1 MNPVRSALRNRSV
14 VLVLTGFAVL
24 LGVLSLFTMPRR
36 EDPKITI
43 RTGLVLAR
51 YPGASAQQVEEQ
63 VTRKIEARLFRHEEV
78 RKLKTFSTS
87 RDGAVVVNVE
97 LEEWVKDPDR
107 FWAMLRHDM
116 NELRAIELPQSVQ
129 GPIVNSSFGDVV
141 AMLLSVSGP
150 HYGSAELRD
159 YLDQIDDAIRTIPEV
174 SRINRIG
181 EQREELRVSTTNARL
196 AGFGITPMQVARAIR
211 SRTAVVDAGTIDAGD
226 AGRVPIAANNLVGSE
241 QALTQLLVASSRD
254 GRPVHLG
261 DFATVDRRYA
271 DPDFAVHVDG
281 QSTVLLAI
289 EMQEGHNIVKF
300 GDEVRQKLAEVRKT
314 LPPDLVIQPVADQP
328 QHVQRRMIEFGR
340 EFLITLAAVILVT
353 ALLLPLRVAAIAA
366 VAIPITVAIT
376 TGILN
381 AVGIELHQVTFA
393 GLVVALGIVVDDAI
407 VVVDNYVEKLDR
419 GMSRLEAAWRSPT
432 ELAVPVLA
440 ATLTIV
446 ASFMPLAYLPGAPG
460 EFIRAMSYTVAIALM
475 VSFAV
480 AMLLTPMLALAL
492 VKTGL
497 HQRKE
502 SDPSLVARDD
512 ARGPARDDARGPA
525 RDDARGPARDDARR
539 RRTPLDVMQ
548 SIYERAMGVAMPRK
562 RLTMIG
568 AVVAFASG
576 LALMSAVPYR
586 FFPMN
591 ERDQLIVDLWM
602 PAGTRFAGTDEAL
615 QRLADSVRRE
625 TGVRSVAA
633 FTGGGAPRFY
643 YNHNPEPP
651 TPNFGELLINTAS
664 PEATEAI
671 VHRLS
676 KHANQI
682 VPEGWVYVKPLQQG
696 PVFAAPNEVR
706 LVSDNGDLLRTYGD
720 SVARIFEK
728 TPGSA
733 YVHTDWR
740 DEELALGL
748 HVRSEVATRLGLAD
762 ADIAAQLSGAFA
774 GAPIS
779 TFWEGKR
786 DLDVTFRLDGAER
799 SGVDDVGA
807 TTLISPTTG
816 ARIPLRAVADAA
828 PEFRA
833 SRIVRRNG
841 ARTLTVRSFAAPDIL
856 PSVVLKA
863 ATPKLEALKLPA
875 GMRMEF
881 GGEKE
886 GSAEVQGAVN
896 VALLASLI
904 GVFLILLFQ
913 FRNVRNPLV
922 IMTSIPLAV
931 VGAALG
937 LVITG
942 NPFTYTANLG
952 LNALTG
958 VVVRNAI
965 ILVDYANE
973 LRRGGVDIETA
984 ALLAGRRRLRPIFL
998 TTMAAALGVTPMIL
1012 SRSPLWSPMASVIA
1026 VGLVV
1031 SMIFTLVLVPV
1042 LYVVV
1047 ERRHE
1052 RRAARHQQ
1060 AGSEIVV
1067 PSQPVRPAG
1076 VAAMSPAVTTAVLV
1090 LALSFGASPLSAQT
1104 VRLTIDDAVALAM
1117 KQGYSATIANAR
1129 LASADAHERGAA
1141 SDLLPQLSVTG
1152 NHIRSTGRTT
1162 IVIPQGAL
1170 GNETSGS
1177 PLPANDR
1184 RFDQGAAAL
1193 TYAQVSITQP
1203 VTQLWRIRQAQ
1214 GLASAQTKSAVAER
1228 SRTDADVRFAIERLY
1243 AAVLIAQA
1251 KECAAQLTM
1260 KAAQHQSGDAEQAV
1274 ASGNEVSARALGA
1287 KASALDAEL
1296 ALTTASDSAADAESE
1311 LRSAL
1316 ALPRGMHIELVA
1328 PDTKTQPLSTLDVYV
1343 AKALSASPEVAIA
1356 SATVEQAHRASALA
1370 RADFIPD
1377 IGVGVTY
1384 TMLDGVSFLPRH
1396 AVGLSIQG
1404 SWTVWDWGKRSSL
1417 SRDRAMQESIATT
1430 GLALA
1435 RDRVSV
1441 EVERAYRFAQRA
1453 ERTADVARAA
1463 ADARRAALAIMR
1475 DRCDRGL
1482 TTSSALDAAEAELA
1496 ESEARVLAAEMQ
1508 IRVARAELNRAIGQ
1522 TM

>member
-1 MNPVRSALRNRSV
+1 
-14 VLVLTGFAVL
+14 
-24 LGVLSLFTMPRR
+24 
-36 EDPKITI
+36 
-43 RTGLVLAR
+43 LAR

-63 VTRKIEARLFRHEEV
+63 VTRKIEERLFRHEEV

-107 FWAMLRHDM
+107 FWSMLRHDM
-116 NELRAIELPQSVQ
+116 NELRAIDLPQGVQ

-141 AMLLSVSGP
+141 AMLLAVRGP
-150 HYGSAELRD
+150 HYGSRELRE

-174 SRINRIG
+174 SRINRLG

-196 AGFGITPMQVARAIR
+196 AGFGITPLQVAGAIR

-226 AGRVPIAANNLVGSE
+226 ASRVPIAANNLVASE
-241 QALTQLLVASSRD
+241 DALSRLLVGSSRD
-254 GRPVHLG
+254 GRPVHLS
-261 DFATVDRRYA
+261 DFATVERRYA
-271 DPDFAVHVDG
+271 DPDFVVRVDG
-281 QSTVLLAI
+281 ETTVLLAI
-289 EMQEGHNIVKF
+289 EMQEGNNIVKF
-300 GDEVRQKLAEVRKT
+300 GEKVRDKLASLRST

-340 EFLITLAAVILVT
+340 EFLVTLAAVILVT
-353 ALLLPLRVAAIAA
+353 VLLLPLRVAAIAA

-376 TGILN
+376 AGILN

-407 VVVDNYVEKLDR
+407 VVVDNYVEKLDH

-460 EFIRAMSYTVAIALM
+460 EFIRAMSYTVAIALL

-497 HQRKE
+497 HQALGRE
-502 SDPSLVARDD
+502 SDPSRPLAAQDD
-512 ARGPARDDARGPA
+512 S
-525 RDDARGPARDDARR
+525 RR
-539 RRTPLDVMQ
+539 KAAEGDIRARRTPLDIMQ
-548 SIYERAMGVAMPRK
+548 SIYERAMSSAMPRK

-568 AVVAFASG
+568 AVVAFVAG

-591 ERDQLIVDLWM
+591 ERDQFIVDLWM

-615 QRLADSVRRE
+615 KRLADAVRHE
-625 TGVRSVAA
+625 SGVRSVAS

-664 PEATEAI
+664 PEATEAL
-671 VHRLS
+671 VHQLS

-706 LVSDNGDLLRTYGD
+706 LVGDNADLLRTYGD
-720 SVARIFEK
+720 SVARIFENI
-728 TPGSA
+728 PGSA

-740 DEELALGL
+740 DEELAVGL
-748 HVRSEVATRLGLAD
+748 HVHPEVATRLGLSD
-762 ADIAAQLSGAFA
+762 ADIASQLAGAFS

-786 DLDVTFRLDGAER
+786 DLDITFRLGGAER

-807 TTLISPTTG
+807 TTLVSPTTG
-816 ARIPLRAVADAA
+816 ARVPLREVADVA

-841 ARTLTVRSFAAPDIL
+841 TRTLTVRSFAVPDIL

-863 ATPKLEALKLPA
+863 ATPKLAALTLPA

-913 FRNVRNPLV
+913 FRNVRHPLV

-973 LRRGGVDIETA
+973 LRRGGVDIEAA

-1026 VGLVV
+1026 VGLIV

-1047 ERRHE
+1047 ERRHD
-1052 RRAARHQQ
+1052 RRAARREHN
-1060 AGSEIVV
+1060 AAESDVHLPTPAPL
-1067 PSQPVRPAG
+1067 PSGLAAMNPAPSIAMV
-1076 VAAMSPAVTTAVLV
+1076 VAALG
-1090 LALSFGASPLSAQT
+1090 LALSINPNRAAAQTALSAERSRRSSSLPQDDNKGQM
-1104 VRLTIDDAVALAM
+1104 RLSLDDAMALAL
-1117 KQGYSATIANAR
+1117 KQGYTSRLSGAR
-1129 LASADAHERGAA
+1129 LASAEAHERGAA
-1141 SDLLPQLSVTG
+1141 ADLLPQVSVAG
-1152 NHIRSTGRTT
+1152 NHLRSTGRAT
-1162 IVIPQGAL
+1162 IVVPRGAL
-1170 GNETSGS
+1170 GNESSGG
-1177 PLPANDR
+1177 PLPSADQ

-1193 TYAQVSITQP
+1193 TYTQLSITQP

-1214 GLASAQTKSAVAER
+1214 GLASAQTKSAAAER
-1228 SRTDADVRFAIERLY
+1228 SRVEADVRLAIERLY
-1243 AAVLIAQA
+1243 ASVLIAQA
-1251 KECAAQLTM
+1251 RERAAESSL
-1260 KAAQHQSGDAEQAV
+1260 KAARRQSADAQQAV
-1274 ASGNEVSARALGA
+1274 ASGNDVSARALGA

-1296 ALTTASDSAADAESE
+1296 AWTAATDSAADAESE

-1316 ALPRGMHIELVA
+1316 AIPPGTHLELVVPESKFEVLA
-1328 PDTKTQPLSTLDVYV
+1328 TLDDYV
-1343 AKALSASPEVAIA
+1343 AKALVASPEVAA
-1356 SATVEQAHRASALA
+1356 ANAGVEQAQRASALA
-1370 RADFIPD
+1370 RADYIPE
-1377 IGVGVTY
+1377 IGVGLTY
-1384 TMLDGVSFLPRH
+1384 TMLDGVSFLPRR

-1404 SWTVWDWGKRSSL
+1404 SWTVFDWGKRSAL
-1417 SRDRAMQESIATT
+1417 TRERAAQEDAAAT

-1435 RDRVSV
+1435 RDRVAV
-1441 EVERAYRFAQRA
+1441 EVERAYRFVERA
-1453 ERTADVARAA
+1453 ERGAKVARAA
-1463 ADARRAALAIMR
+1463 ADARRAALDVVR
-1475 DRCDRGL
+1475 DRCERGL
-1482 TTSSALDAAEAELA
+1482 STSSALEAAEAELA
-1496 ESEARVLAAEMQ
+1496 ESEARVLAANLQ
-1508 IRVARAELNRAIGQ
+1508 VRVARAELTRAIGPP
-1522 TM
+1522 M

>member
-1 MNPVRSALRNRSV
+1 MNPIRSALKNRSV

-24 LGVLSLFTMPRR
+24 LGIGALFTMPRR

-51 YPGASAQQVEEQ
+51 FPGASAQQVEDQ
-63 VTRKIEARLFRHEEV
+63 VTRKIEERLFRHEEV

-97 LEEWVKDPDR
+97 LEDKIKDPDR

-116 NELRAIELPQSVQ
+116 NELRATELPATVQ

-141 AMLLSVSGP
+141 AMLLAVRGP
-150 HYGSAELRD
+150 AYGPRELRE

-174 SRINRIG
+174 SRINRLG

-196 AGFGITPMQVARAIR
+196 AGFGVSPLDVAGAIR
-211 SRTAVVDAGTIDAGD
+211 SRTSLLDAGSIDAGD
-226 AGRVPIAANNLVGSE
+226 AGRVPIAANNLLTSE
-241 QALTQLLVASSRD
+241 DALSRLLVGTSRD
-254 GRPVHLG
+254 GRPVHLA

-271 DPDFAVHVDG
+271 DPDFVVRVDG
-281 QSTVLLAI
+281 ESTVLLAI

-300 GDEVRQKLAEVRKT
+300 GDQVREKLSQLRAA
-314 LPPDLVIQPVADQP
+314 LPPDLVIQPIADQP
-328 QHVQRRMIEFGR
+328 QHVQKRMIEFGR

-353 ALLLPLRVAAIAA
+353 VLLLPLRVAAIAA

-376 TGILN
+376 VAILN
-381 AVGIELHQVTFA
+381 SVGIELHQVTFA

-407 VVVDNYVEKLDR
+407 VVVDNYVEKLDH
-419 GMSRLEAAWRSPT
+419 GMSRFEAAWRSPT

-446 ASFMPLAYLPGAPG
+446 ASFLPLAYLPGAPG
-460 EFIRAMSYTVAIALM
+460 EFIRAMSFTVAIALV

-497 HQRKE
+497 HQASTE
-502 SDPSLVARDD
+502 STRQ
-512 ARGPARDDARGPA
+512 
-525 RDDARGPARDDARR
+525 
-539 RRTPLDVMQ
+539 RRTPLDIMQ
-548 SIYERAMGVAMPRK
+548 SAYERVMTVAMPRK

-568 AVVAFASG
+568 AVFAFVAG
-576 LALMSAVPYR
+576 LGLMSVVPYR

-602 PAGTRFAGTDEAL
+602 PAGTRLAGTDEVL
-615 QRLADSVRRE
+615 RRLADSVRRE
-625 TGVRSVAA
+625 RGVTAVAA

-651 TPNFGELLINTAS
+651 TPNFGQLLINTES
-664 PEATEAI
+664 PEATDAL
-671 VHRLS
+671 VARL
-676 KHANQI
+676 HTRANRI
-682 VPEGWVYVKPLQQG
+682 APEGWVYVKPLQQG
-696 PVFAAPNEVR
+696 PVFAAPNEIR
-706 LVSDNGDLLRTYGD
+706 LVGDDANLLRTYGD
-720 SVARIFEK
+720 SVAQIFER

-740 DEELALGL
+740 DQELALGL
-748 HVRSEVATRLGLAD
+748 HVRPEVATRLGLSD
-762 ADIAAQLSGAFA
+762 AEIAMQLSGAFA

-799 SGVDDVGA
+799 SGMNDVSA
-807 TTLISPTTG
+807 TTLVSPTTG
-816 ARIPLRAVADAA
+816 ARIPLREVADVS
-828 PEFRA
+828 PEFRP

-841 ARTLTVRSFAAPDIL
+841 VRTLTVRSFAGPDIL

-863 ATPKLEALKLPA
+863 ATPKLAALKLPA

-896 VALLASLI
+896 IALLASLI

-913 FRNVRNPLV
+913 FRTVRHPLV

-931 VGAALG
+931 VGAAIG
-937 LVITG
+937 LVISA

-973 LRRGGVDIETA
+973 LRRNGVDIETA

-1052 RRAARHQQ
+1052 RRAARRQHDDV
-1060 AGSEIVV
+1060 E
-1067 PSQPVRPAG
+1067 AG
-1076 VAAMSPAVTTAVLV
+1076 VILPSSAKVPTGIAAMNPAASAAVIAGV
-1090 LALSFGASPLSAQT
+1090 VALAMFIPARYAEAQRQAPPV
-1104 VRLTIDDAVALAM
+1104 VRLTIDDAISLAM
-1117 KQGYSATIANAR
+1117 KQSYATRLADAR
-1129 LASADAHERGAA
+1129 LNSAEAHEHGAA
-1141 SDLLPQLSVTG
+1141 TDLLPQLSMSG
-1152 NHIRSTGRTT
+1152 NHLRSSGRAT

-1170 GNETSGS
+1170 GNEASGT
-1177 PLPANDR
+1177 PLPASDR

-1193 TYAQVSITQP
+1193 TYTQVSVTQP

-1214 GLASAQTKSAVAER
+1214 QLASAETMSAVAER
-1228 SRTDADVRFAIERLY
+1228 ARTQSEIELVVERLY
-1243 AAVLIAQA
+1243 ASVLIARA
-1251 KECAAQLTM
+1251 REHAAE
-1260 KAAQHQSGDAEQAV
+1260 AAVRAARQQTADVEQAV
-1274 ASGNEVSARALGA
+1274 AAGINVSAQGLGA
-1287 KASALDAEL
+1287 TATALDAEYARL
-1296 ALTTASDSAADAESE
+1296 AAVDSASDAESK
-1311 LRSAL
+1311 LRNVL
-1316 ALPRGMHIELVA
+1316 ALPIGSQLELTM
-1328 PDTKTQPLSTLDVYV
+1328 PETPTETLSSMDVYL
-1343 AKALSASPEVAIA
+1343 ARGLAASPDVAA
-1356 SATVEQAHRASALA
+1356 ANATLEQAKHATALA
-1370 RADFIPD
+1370 RASYIPD
-1377 IGVGVTY
+1377 LGVGVTY
-1384 TMLDGVSFLPRH
+1384 TMLNGVSFLPQH

-1404 SWTVWDWGKRSSL
+1404 SWTVLDWGKRGSL
-1417 SRDRAMQESIATT
+1417 SRERNAQEEAAAI
-1430 GLALA
+1430 GVDLA
-1435 RDRVSV
+1435 RDQVSV
-1441 EVERAYRFAQRA
+1441 DVEHAYRTVVRA
-1453 ERTADVARAA
+1453 EHGAEVARAA
-1463 ADARRAALAIMR
+1463 LEAHRADLKIMR
-1475 DRCDRGL
+1475 DRAARGL
-1482 TTSSALDAAEAELA
+1482 APAAAVA
-1496 ESEARVLAAEMQ
+1496 SSEADVAEGEARSLAADLQ
-1508 IRVARAELNRAIGQ
+1508 TRIARAELRRVVGRQ
-1522 TM
+1522 PQ

>member
-1 MNPVRSALRNRSV
+1 MNLTRSALRNRSV

-51 YPGASAQQVEEQ
+51 YPGASAQQVEDQ
-63 VTRKIEARLFRHEEV
+63 VTRKIEERLFRHQEV

-87 RDGAVVVNVE
+87 RDGMVVVNVE

-116 NELRAIELPQSVQ
+116 NELRFTDLPQTVQ
-129 GPIVNSSFGDVV
+129 GPIVNSNFGDVV
-141 AMLLSVSGP
+141 AMLLAVRGP
-150 HYGSAELRD
+150 AYGPRELRE
-159 YLDQIDDAIRTIPEV
+159 YLDRIDDAIRTIPEV

-181 EQREELRVSTTNARL
+181 EQREELRVSTSNARL
-196 AGFGITPMQVARAIR
+196 AGFGITPLEVAGAIR
-211 SRTAVVDAGTIDAGD
+211 SRTSLLDAGTVDAGD
-226 AGRVPIAANNLVGSE
+226 AGRVPIAANNMVSSQDALSRVLVG
-241 QALTQLLVASSRD
+241 TSRD
-254 GRPVHLG
+254 GRPVHVG
-261 DFATVDRRYA
+261 DFANVERRYT
-271 DPDFAVHVDG
+271 DPQFVVRVDG

-300 GDEVRQKLAEVRKT
+300 GDEVRAKLAQLKTT
-314 LPPDLVIQPVADQP
+314 LPPDLVIQPIADQP
-328 QHVQRRMIEFGR
+328 EHVQHRMIEFGR

-353 ALLLPLRVAAIAA
+353 VLLLPLRVAAIAA

-376 TGILN
+376 VAILN

-407 VVVDNYVEKLDR
+407 VVVDNYVEKLDH

-446 ASFMPLAYLPGAPG
+446 ASFLPLAYLPGAPG
-460 EFIRAMSYTVAIALM
+460 EFIRAMSFTVAIALM

-480 AMLLTPMLALAL
+480 AMLLTPMLALTM

-497 HQRKE
+497 HQ
-502 SDPSLVARDD
+502 PSTATTKTT
-512 ARGPARDDARGPA
+512 P
-525 RDDARGPARDDARR
+525 

-548 SIYERAMGVAMPRK
+548 SVYERTMGAAMPRK
-562 RLTMIG
+562 RLTMVG
-568 AVVAFASG
+568 AVVAFVAG

-602 PAGTRFAGTDEAL
+602 PSGTRLAGTDESL
-615 QRLADSVRRE
+615 RRLEEAIRKE
-625 TGVRSVAA
+625 PGVRSVAA
-633 FTGGGAPRFY
+633 FAGGGAPRFY

-651 TPNFGELLINTAS
+651 TPNFGELLINTES
-664 PEATEAI
+664 PDATTTL
-671 VHRLS
+671 VHRLYDR
-676 KHANQI
+676 ANQI

-696 PVFAAPNEVR
+696 PVFAAPNEIR
-706 LVSDNGDLLRTYGD
+706 LVGDDARLLRTYGD
-720 SVARIFEK
+720 SVVRIFEH

-748 HVRSEVATRLGLAD
+748 HVKPEIATRIGLSD
-762 ADIAAQLSGAFA
+762 ADIASQLAISFA
-774 GAPIS
+774 GAPVS

-799 SGVDDVGA
+799 SGMDDVGA
-807 TTLISPTTG
+807 AYLVSPATG
-816 ARIPLRAVADAA
+816 ARVPLREVADVS
-828 PEFRA
+828 PEFRP
-833 SRIVRRNG
+833 SRIVRRDG
-841 ARTLTVRSFAAPDIL
+841 MRTLTVRSFARPDIL

-863 ATPKLEALKLPA
+863 ATPKLAALQLPA

-913 FRNVRNPLV
+913 FRTVRHPLIV
-922 IMTSIPLAV
+922 MTSIPLAV

-937 LVITG
+937 LVVTG

-973 LRRGGVDIETA
+973 LRRSGMDIETA

-1047 ERRHE
+1047 ERRQE
-1052 RRAARHQQ
+1052 RRAARRQHE
-1060 AGSEIVV
+1060 SLD
-1067 PSQPVRPAG
+1067 
-1076 VAAMSPAVTTAVLV
+1076 TAVLLPASAKIPAGIAAMNPV
-1090 LALSFGASPLSAQT
+1090 SATALLLAAGLMVSVAPRRVEAQSSAP
-1104 VRLTIDDAVALAM
+1104 VRLTVEDAVALAL
-1117 KQGYSATIANAR
+1117 KQGYTTR
-1129 LASADAHERGAA
+1129 LAIARVASAEAHEHGATA
-1141 SDLLPQLSVTG
+1141 DLLPQMSISG
-1152 NHIRSTGRTT
+1152 NHLRSSGRTT
-1162 IVIPQGAL
+1162 IVVPRGAL
-1170 GNETSGS
+1170 GNESSGT
-1177 PLPANDR
+1177 PLPAADR

-1193 TYAQVSITQP
+1193 TYTQLSITQP

-1214 GLASAQTKSAVAER
+1214 QLSAAQTTGAVAER
-1228 SRTDADVRFAIERLY
+1228 ARVEADARLTVERLY
-1243 AAVLIAQA
+1243 AAVLIARA
-1251 KECAAQLTM
+1251 RSHAAE
-1260 KAAQHQSGDAEQAV
+1260 AALRVTTRQGVDIEQAV
-1274 ASGNEVSARALGA
+1274 AAGIDVSAQSLGA
-1287 KASALDAEL
+1287 TASALDAKYVWL
-1296 ALTTASDSAADAESE
+1296 AASDSASDAESE

-1316 ALPRGMHIELVA
+1316 ALPAGTHLDLVR
-1328 PDTKTQPLSTLDVYV
+1328 PDEPSEALANFDSYV
-1343 AKALSASPEVAIA
+1343 AKALATSPEVAA
-1356 SATVEQAHRASALA
+1356 ANAMLDQARHASALA
-1370 RADFIPD
+1370 RADYIPD
-1377 IGVGVTY
+1377 LGVGLTF
-1384 TMLDGVSFLPRH
+1384 TTLNGVSFLPQH

-1404 SWTVWDWGKRSSL
+1404 SWTVFDWGKRGAI
-1417 SRDRAMQESIATT
+1417 SRERASQENAASVA
-1430 GLALA
+1430 LALA
-1435 RDRVSV
+1435 RDRVTV
-1441 EVERAYRFAQRA
+1441 DVERAYRDAQRA
-1453 ERTADVARAA
+1453 ERGADVARAA
-1463 ADARRAALAIMR
+1463 LEARRAALRITQERAG
-1475 DRCDRGL
+1475 RGL
-1482 TTSSALDAAEAELA
+1482 VAEVALASAEADMA
-1496 ESEARVLAAEMQ
+1496 ESEARALAATLQ
-1508 IRVARAELNRAIGQ
+1508 VRLARAELRRATGN
-1522 TM
+1522 

>member
-1 MNPVRSALRNRSV
+1 MNATRFALRNRSV

-24 LGVLSLFTMPRR
+24 LGVLSLLTMPRR

-51 YPGASAQQVEEQ
+51 YPGASAQQVEDQ
-63 VTRKIEARLFRHEEV
+63 VTRKIEERLFRHQEV

-87 RDGAVVVNVE
+87 RDGVVVVNVE

-107 FWAMLRHDM
+107 FWSMLRHDM
-116 NELRAIELPQSVQ
+116 NELHFAELPPTVQ
-129 GPIVNSSFGDVV
+129 GPIVNSNFGDVV
-141 AMLLSVSGP
+141 AMLLAVRGP
-150 HYGSAELRD
+150 SYGPRELRE
-159 YLDQIDDAIRTIPEV
+159 YLDRIDDAIRTIPEV

-181 EQREELRVSTTNARL
+181 EQREELRVSTSNARL
-196 AGFGITPMQVARAIR
+196 AGFGITPLQVAGAVR
-211 SRTAVVDAGTIDAGD
+211 SRTALLDAGTVDAGD
-226 AGRVPIAANNLVGSE
+226 AGRVPIAAKNMLTSEDALSRLLVG
-241 QALTQLLVASSRD
+241 TSRD
-254 GRPVHLG
+254 GRPVRVG
-261 DFATVDRRYA
+261 DFADVERRYT
-271 DPDFAVHVDG
+271 DPQFVVRVDG
-281 QSTVLLAI
+281 ESTVLLAV

-300 GDEVRQKLAEVRKT
+300 GDEVRRKLAELRPT
-314 LPPDLVIQPVADQP
+314 LPADLVIQPIADQP
-328 QHVQRRMIEFGR
+328 EHVQHRMVEFGR

-353 ALLLPLRVAAIAA
+353 VLLLPLRVAAIAA

-376 TGILN
+376 VAILN

-407 VVVDNYVEKLDR
+407 VVVDNYVEKLDH

-446 ASFMPLAYLPGAPG
+446 ASFLPLAYLPGAPG
-460 EFIRAMSYTVAIALM
+460 EFIRAMSFTVAIALM

-497 HQRKE
+497 HQPNAAAANAK
-502 SDPSLVARDD
+502 P
-512 ARGPARDDARGPA
+512 
-525 RDDARGPARDDARR
+525 

-548 SIYERAMGVAMPRK
+548 SVYERAMGVAMPRK
-562 RLTMIG
+562 RLTMVG
-568 AVVAFASG
+568 AVVAFFAG
-576 LALMSAVPYR
+576 LALMSVVPYR

-602 PAGTRFAGTDEAL
+602 PAGTRLAGTDESLRHLEEAI
-615 QRLADSVRRE
+615 RKE
-625 TGVRSVAA
+625 PGVRSVAA
-633 FTGGGAPRFY
+633 FAGGGAPRFY

-651 TPNFGELLINTAS
+651 TPNFGELLINTES
-664 PEATEAI
+664 PEATTALVNRI
-671 VHRLS
+671 HNR
-676 KHANQI
+676 ANQI

-696 PVFAAPNEVR
+696 PVFAAPNEIR
-706 LVSDNGDLLRTYGD
+706 LVGEDSRLLRSYGD
-720 SVARIFEK
+720 SVARIFER
-728 TPGSA
+728 TAGSA

-740 DEELALGL
+740 DEELALSL
-748 HVRSEVATRLGLAD
+748 DVKPEVATRLGLSE
-762 ADIAAQLSGAFA
+762 ADIASQLAGSFT

-799 SGVDDVGA
+799 SGMDDVGA
-807 TTLISPTTG
+807 AYLVSPTTG
-816 ARIPLRAVADAA
+816 ARIPLREVANVS
-828 PEFRA
+828 PEFRP
-833 SRIVRRNG
+833 SRIVHRNG
-841 ARTLTVRSFAAPDIL
+841 VRTLTVRSFAGPDIL

-863 ATPKLEALKLPA
+863 AAPKLAALKLPA

-913 FRNVRNPLV
+913 FRTVRHPLV
-922 IMTSIPLAV
+922 VMTSIPLAV

-937 LVITG
+937 LVITH

-973 LRRGGVDIETA
+973 LRRNGIDIETA

-1031 SMIFTLVLVPV
+1031 SMIFTLILVPV
-1042 LYVVV
+1042 LYVVI

-1052 RRAARHQQ
+1052 RRAARRQQ
-1060 AGSEIVV
+1060 ESFDAEVV
-1067 PSQPVRPAG
+1067 LPASVKIPAG
-1076 VAAMSPAVTTAVLV
+1076 IAAMSQGTAAALV
-1090 LALSFGASPLSAQT
+1090 VGLGLTLSLAPQRADAQAM
-1104 VRLTIDDAVALAM
+1104 RLTLDDAVSLAM
-1117 KQGYSATIANAR
+1117 KQGYATR
-1129 LASADAHERGAA
+1129 LAAARVASAESHERGAA
-1141 SDLLPQLSVTG
+1141 ADMLPQLSVTG
-1152 NHIRSTGRTT
+1152 NHLRSSGRTT
-1162 IVIPQGAL
+1162 IVVARGAL
-1170 GNETSGS
+1170 GNESSGS
-1177 PLPANDR
+1177 PLPATDR

-1193 TYAQVSITQP
+1193 TYTQLSLTQP
-1203 VTQLWRIRQAQ
+1203 VTQLWRIRQARQ
-1214 GLASAQTKSAVAER
+1214 LSAAQTMGAVAER
-1228 SRTDADVRFAIERLY
+1228 ARAEADVRLTVERLY
-1243 AAVLIAQA
+1243 AAALIGRAR
-1251 KECAAQLTM
+1251 EHAAELAMRVASRQGVDIE
-1260 KAAQHQSGDAEQAV
+1260 HAV
-1274 ASGNEVSARALGA
+1274 AAGIDVSAQALGA
-1287 KASALDAEL
+1287 TASTLDAKYVAL
-1296 ALTTASDSAADAESE
+1296 AAADSAADAESE

-1316 ALPRGMHIELVA
+1316 ALPVGTALELVVPETSSEA
-1328 PDTKTQPLSTLDVYV
+1328 LATLDVYT
-1343 AKALSASPEVAIA
+1343 AKGFAASPEVAAA
-1356 SATVEQAHRASALA
+1356 SATLEQARHATALA
-1370 RADFIPD
+1370 RADYIPD
-1377 IGVGVTY
+1377 LGVGVTM
-1384 TMLDGVSFLPRH
+1384 TTLSGVSFLPQH

-1404 SWTVWDWGKRSSL
+1404 SWTIFDWGKRGAL
-1417 SRDRAMQESIATT
+1417 SRERAAQENAASI
-1430 GLALA
+1430 GVALA

-1441 EVERAYRFAQRA
+1441 EVERAYRDVQRA
-1453 ERTADVARAA
+1453 ERGAEVARAA
-1463 ADARRAALAIMR
+1463 LDARRAASRITQ
-1475 DRCDRGL
+1475 DRAARGL
-1482 TTSSALDAAEAELA
+1482 IAEAALAAAEADVA
-1496 ESEARVLAAEMQ
+1496 ESEARALAATLQ
-1508 IRVARAELNRAIGQ
+1508 VRLARAELRRVTGG
-1522 TM
+1522 

>member
-1 MNPVRSALRNRSV
+1 MNPIRSALRNRSV

-24 LGVLSLFTMPRR
+24 LGIGALFTMPRR

-63 VTRKIEARLFRHEEV
+63 VTRRIEERLFRHQEV

-116 NELRAIELPQSVQ
+116 NELHATDLPANVQ

-141 AMLLSVSGP
+141 AMLLAVRGP
-150 HYGSAELRD
+150 TYGPRELRE
-159 YLDQIDDAIRTIPEV
+159 YLDKIDDAIRTIPEV
-174 SRINRIG
+174 SRINRLG

-196 AGFGITPMQVARAIR
+196 AGFGVTPLDVAGAIR
-211 SRTAVVDAGTIDAGD
+211 SRTALVDAGTIDAGD
-226 AGRVPIAANNLVGSE
+226 AGRVPIAANNLLSSE
-241 QALTQLLVASSRD
+241 TALSQLLIGTSHD

-271 DPDFAVHVDG
+271 DPQFVVRVDG
-281 QSTVLLAI
+281 ESTVLLAI

-300 GDEVRQKLAEVRKT
+300 GDKIREKLTQLRAT
-314 LPPDLVIQPVADQP
+314 LPPDLIIQPIADQP
-328 QHVQRRMIEFGR
+328 QHVQQRMLEFGR

-353 ALLLPLRVAAIAA
+353 VLLLPLRVATIAA

-376 TGILN
+376 VAILN

-407 VVVDNYVEKLDR
+407 VVVDNYVEKLDH

-460 EFIRAMSYTVAIALM
+460 EFIRAMSFTVAIALM

-480 AMLLTPMLALAL
+480 AMLLTPMLALTL

-497 HQRKE
+497 HQ
-502 SDPSLVARDD
+502 
-512 ARGPARDDARGPA
+512 PATATSRQ
-525 RDDARGPARDDARR
+525 
-539 RRTPLDVMQ
+539 RRTPLDIMQ
-548 SIYERAMGVAMPRK
+548 SVYERVMNTAMPRK
-562 RLTMIG
+562 RLTMVG
-568 AVVAFASG
+568 AVVAFVAG

-602 PAGTRFAGTDEAL
+602 PAGTRLAGTDEVL
-615 QRLADSVRRE
+615 RRLADSVRRE
-625 TGVRSVAA
+625 PGVRSVAA

-651 TPNFGELLINTAS
+651 TPNFGQLLINTAS
-664 PEATEAI
+664 PEATNAL
-671 VHRLS
+671 VDRLS
-676 KHANQI
+676 ARI
-682 VPEGWVYVKPLQQG
+682 DRIAPEGWVYVKPLQQG
-696 PVFAAPNEVR
+696 PVFAAPNEIR
-706 LVSDNGDLLRTYGD
+706 LVGDDAGLLLTYGD
-720 SVARIFEK
+720 SVAQILEH
-728 TPGSA
+728 TAGSA

-740 DEELALGL
+740 DQELALGL
-748 HVRSEVATRLGLAD
+748 HVRPEAATRLGLSD
-762 ADIAAQLSGAFA
+762 ADIAMQLSGSFA

-799 SGVDDVGA
+799 SGMNDVSAA
-807 TTLISPTTG
+807 TLVSPTTG
-816 ARIPLRAVADAA
+816 ARIPLREVADIA
-828 PEFRA
+828 PEFRP
-833 SRIVRRNG
+833 SRIVRRDG
-841 ARTLTVRSFAAPDIL
+841 IRTLTVRSFAVPNVL

-863 ATPKLEALKLPA
+863 AAPKLAALTLPA

-896 VALLASLI
+896 VALLASLV

-913 FRNVRNPLV
+913 FRTVRHPLV

-931 VGAALG
+931 VGAAIG
-937 LVITG
+937 LVITA

-973 LRRGGVDIETA
+973 LRRNGVDIETA

-1042 LYVVV
+1042 LWVVV

-1052 RRAARHQQ
+1052 RRAARRAHD
-1060 AGSEIVV
+1060 ELDV
-1067 PSQPVRPAG
+1067 G
-1076 VAAMSPAVTTAVLV
+1076 VALPASAKVPTSIAAMTPAATAALILGVVTLAMSAPSRRAE
-1090 LALSFGASPLSAQT
+1090 AQRSSGT
-1104 VRLTIDDAVALAM
+1104 SVMHLTIDDAIALAK
-1117 KQGYSATIANAR
+1117 KQSYATRVADAR
-1129 LASADAHERGAA
+1129 LNSAEAHERGAA
-1141 SDLLPQLSVTG
+1141 ADLLPQLSVSGTQL
-1152 NHIRSTGRTT
+1152 RSSGRTT
-1162 IVIPQGAL
+1162 IVVPRGAL
-1170 GNETSGS
+1170 GNESSGE
-1177 PLPANDR
+1177 PLPAADR

-1193 TYAQVSITQP
+1193 TYTQLSFTQP

-1214 GLASAQTKSAVAER
+1214 QLASAQTMGAAADRARAEADITLAV
-1228 SRTDADVRFAIERLY
+1228 ERLY
-1243 AAVLIAQA
+1243 ASVLIARA
-1251 KECAAQLTM
+1251 REHAADLALRATLR
-1260 KAAQHQSGDAEQAV
+1260 QSADVEQAV
-1274 ASGNEVSARALGA
+1274 TAGIDVTAQGLGA
-1287 KASALDAEL
+1287 KASALDAEYVRM
-1296 ALTTASDSAADAESE
+1296 AAADSASDAESR
-1311 LRSAL
+1311 LRNVL
-1316 ALPRGMHIELVA
+1316 ALPLGTQLDLTA
-1328 PDTKTQPLSTLDVYV
+1328 PEASSEALSTLDAYIMKGF
-1343 AKALSASPEVAIA
+1343 AASPDVAA
-1356 SATVEQAHRASALA
+1356 ANATLEQTKHASALA
-1370 RADFIPD
+1370 RTSYIPD
-1377 IGVGVTY
+1377 VGVGLTY
-1384 TMLDGVSFLPRH
+1384 TMLNGVSFLPQH

-1404 SWTVWDWGKRSSL
+1404 SWTAWDWGKRGSL
-1417 SRDRAMQESIATT
+1417 SRERAAQEDAASI
-1430 GLALA
+1430 GVALA
-1435 RDRVSV
+1435 RDQVSV
-1441 EVERAYRFAQRA
+1441 DVEHAYRTAVRA
-1453 ERTADVARAA
+1453 ERGAEVAHAALEAHRAELAIARDRAA
-1463 ADARRAALAIMR
+1463 RGLTPAAALAA
-1475 DRCDRGL
+1475 
-1482 TTSSALDAAEAELA
+1482 SEADVA
-1496 ESEARVLAAEMQ
+1496 ESEARSVAADLQ
-1508 IRVARAELNRAIGQ
+1508 VRIAHAELRRAIGG
-1522 TM
+1522 

>member
-1 MNPVRSALRNRSV
+1 MNPIRSALRNRSV

-24 LGVLSLFTMPRR
+24 LGIGALFTMPRR

-51 YPGASAQQVEEQ
+51 YPGASAQQVEDQ
-63 VTRKIEARLFRHEEV
+63 VTRKIEDRLFRHEEV

-87 RDGAVVVNVE
+87 RDGVVVVNVE

-116 NELRAIELPQSVQ
+116 NELHATDLPPAVQ

-141 AMLLSVSGP
+141 AMLLAVRGS
-150 HYGSAELRD
+150 HYGPRELRD
-159 YLDQIDDAIRTIPEV
+159 YLDRIDDAIRTIPEV
-174 SRINRIG
+174 SRINRLG

-196 AGFGITPMQVARAIR
+196 AGFGITPGQVAQAIHSR
-211 SRTAVVDAGTIDAGD
+211 SAVLDAGTIDAGD
-226 AGRVPIAANNLVGSE
+226 GGRVPIAANNLLASDD
-241 QALTQLLVASSRD
+241 ALSRLLVGTSRD

-261 DFATVDRRYA
+261 DFASVERRYE
-271 DPDFAVHVDG
+271 DPQFVVRVDG
-281 QSTVLLAI
+281 ESTVLLAI

-300 GDEVRQKLAEVRKT
+300 GDEVREKIAALRAT
-314 LPPDLVIQPVADQP
+314 LPPDLVIQPIADQP
-328 QHVQRRMIEFGR
+328 EHVQRRMLEFGR
-340 EFLITLAAVILVT
+340 EFLITLGAVILVT
-353 ALLLPLRVAAIAA
+353 MLLLPLRVAAIAA

-376 TGILN
+376 VAILN

-407 VVVDNYVEKLDR
+407 VVVDNYVEKLDH

-446 ASFMPLAYLPGAPG
+446 ASFLPLAYLPGAPG

-475 VSFAV
+475 VSFAI
-480 AMLLTPMLALAL
+480 AMLLTPMLALTL

-497 HQRKE
+497 HR
-502 SDPSLVARDD
+502 AD
-512 ARGPARDDARGPA
+512 ADRRS
-525 RDDARGPARDDARR
+525 ARR
-539 RRTPLDVMQ
+539 RRSPLDVMQ
-548 SIYERAMGVAMPRK
+548 SAYERVMGVAMPRK
-562 RLTMIG
+562 RLTIVG
-568 AVVAFASG
+568 AVVAFVAG
-576 LALMSAVPYR
+576 LGLMSAVPYR

-602 PAGTRFAGTDEAL
+602 PAGTRLAGTDEVL
-615 QRLADSVRRE
+615 RRLEEAVRRE
-625 TGVRSVAA
+625 PGVRSVAA
-633 FTGGGAPRFY
+633 FAGGGAPRFY

-651 TPNFGELLINTAS
+651 TPNFGQLLINTAS
-664 PEATEAI
+664 PEATTTL

-676 KHANQI
+676 DRVDQI

-696 PVFAAPNEVR
+696 PVFAAPNEIR
-706 LVSDNGDLLRTYGD
+706 LVGDDARLLRTYGD
-720 SVARIFEK
+720 SVAQIFEH

-740 DEELALGL
+740 DEELALG
-748 HVRSEVATRLGLAD
+748 VRVKPEIATRLGLTD
-762 ADIAAQLSGAFA
+762 ADIASQLAGAFA

-799 SGVDDVGA
+799 SGMDDVSAA
-807 TTLISPTTG
+807 TLVSPTTG
-816 ARIPLRAVADAA
+816 ARIPLREVADVA
-828 PEFRA
+828 PEFRP

-863 ATPKLEALKLPA
+863 AAPKLASLKLPA
-875 GMRMEF
+875 GMRMEY

-896 VALLASLI
+896 IALLASLV

-913 FRNVRNPLV
+913 FRTVRHPLV

-931 VGAALG
+931 VGAAIG

-973 LRRGGVDIETA
+973 LRRSGVDIETA

-1047 ERRHE
+1047 ERRQE
-1052 RRAARHQQ
+1052 RRAARRQH
-1060 AGSEIVV
+1060 ETFD
-1067 PSQPVRPAG
+1067 AG
-1076 VAAMSPAVTTAVLV
+1076 VAVPDSAKLPVGIAAMTSAASAVLV
-1090 LALSFGASPLSAQT
+1090 CGT
-1104 VRLTIDDAVALAM
+1104 
-1117 KQGYSATIANAR
+1117 
-1129 LASADAHERGAA
+1129 
-1141 SDLLPQLSVTG
+1141 
-1152 NHIRSTGRTT
+1152 
-1162 IVIPQGAL
+1162 
-1170 GNETSGS
+1170 
-1177 PLPANDR
+1177 
-1184 RFDQGAAAL
+1184 
-1193 TYAQVSITQP
+1193 
-1203 VTQLWRIRQAQ
+1203 W
-1214 GLASAQTKSAVAER
+1214 
-1228 SRTDADVRFAIERLY
+1228 
-1243 AAVLIAQA
+1243 
-1251 KECAAQLTM
+1251 
-1260 KAAQHQSGDAEQAV
+1260 
-1274 ASGNEVSARALGA
+1274 
-1287 KASALDAEL
+1287 
-1296 ALTTASDSAADAESE
+1296 
-1311 LRSAL
+1311 
-1316 ALPRGMHIELVA
+1316 PR
-1328 PDTKTQPLSTLDVYV
+1328 
-1343 AKALSASPEVAIA
+1343 
-1356 SATVEQAHRASALA
+1356 
-1370 RADFIPD
+1370 
-1377 IGVGVTY
+1377 
-1384 TMLDGVSFLPRH
+1384 
-1396 AVGLSIQG
+1396 
-1404 SWTVWDWGKRSSL
+1404 
-1417 SRDRAMQESIATT
+1417 
-1430 GLALA
+1430 
-1435 RDRVSV
+1435 
-1441 EVERAYRFAQRA
+1441 
-1453 ERTADVARAA
+1453 DVARAGASGCSTSFLVRRCVIDRSPDSRQRGGARDEAGLCDAPRVRARRLGRGARARRRGRSPA
-1463 ADARRAALAIMR
+1463 AGVGDGQPPAQQRSHHDRRAARRARQRIVGRALACR
-1475 DRCDRGL
+1475 RSTLRSRRGGAHVHAGV
-1482 TTSSALDAAEAELA
+1482 SDAAGDAALA
-1496 ESEARVLAAEMQ
+1496 HPAGAAVS
-1508 IRVARAELNRAIGQ
+1508 RRRRR
-1522 TM
+1522 

>member
-1 MNPVRSALRNRSV
+1 MNPVRSALQNRSV

-24 LGVLSLFTMPRR
+24 LGLRALFTMPRR

-51 YPGASAQQVEEQ
+51 YPGASAAQVEEQ
-63 VTRKIEARLFRHEEV
+63 VTRKIEERLFRHEEV

-87 RDGAVVVNVE
+87 RDGVVVVNVE

-116 NELRAIELPQSVQ
+116 NELHATELPPSVQ
-129 GPIVNSSFGDVV
+129 GPIVNSNFGDVV
-141 AMLLSVSGP
+141 AMLLAVRGP
-150 HYGSAELRD
+150 HYGPRELRE
-159 YLDQIDDAIRTIPEV
+159 YLDKIDDAIRTIPEV
-174 SRINRIG
+174 SKINRLG
-181 EQREELRVSTTNARL
+181 EQREELRVSTTNGRL
-196 AGFGITPMQVARAIR
+196 AGFGMTPLQVADAIR
-211 SRTAVVDAGTIDAGD
+211 SRNAVVDAGTIDAGD
-226 AGRVPIAANNLVGSE
+226 GGRVPIAANSLLASEDALSRLLVG
-241 QALTQLLVASSRD
+241 TSRD

-261 DFATVDRRYA
+261 DFAAVERQYA
-271 DPDFAVHVDG
+271 DPQFAVRVDG
-281 QSTVLLAI
+281 ESTVLLAV

-300 GDEVRQKLAEVRKT
+300 GDEVREKIAQLRAT
-314 LPPDLVIQPVADQP
+314 LPPDLVIQPIADQP
-328 QHVQRRMIEFGR
+328 EHVQRRMIEFGR

-353 ALLLPLRVAAIAA
+353 VILLPLRVAAIAA

-376 TGILN
+376 VSILN

-407 VVVDNYVEKLDR
+407 VVVDNYVEKLDH

-446 ASFMPLAYLPGAPG
+446 ASFLPLAYLPGAPG

-480 AMLLTPMLALAL
+480 AMLLTPLLALTL
-492 VKTGL
+492 VKAGL
-497 HQRKE
+497 HQATVDA
-502 SDPSLVARDD
+502 SAARH
-512 ARGPARDDARGPA
+512 
-525 RDDARGPARDDARR
+525 RR
-539 RRTPLDVMQ
+539 SPLDVMQ
-548 SIYERAMGVAMPRK
+548 SVYERVMGVAMPRK

-568 AVVAFASG
+568 AVVAFVAG

-591 ERDQLIVDLWM
+591 ERDQFIVDLWM
-602 PAGTRFAGTDEAL
+602 PAGTRLAGTDDVMR
-615 QRLADSVRRE
+615 RLESVLRRE
-625 TGVRSVAA
+625 PGIRSVAA
-633 FTGGGAPRFY
+633 FVGGGAPRFY

-651 TPNFGELLINTAS
+651 TPNFGQLLINTAS
-664 PEATEAI
+664 PEATTAL
-671 VHRLS
+671 VHRL
-676 KHANQI
+676 HDTLGQVA
-682 VPEGWVYVKPLQQG
+682 PEGWVYVKPLQQG

-706 LVSDNGDLLRTYGD
+706 LVGDDAQLLRTYGD
-720 SVARIFEK
+720 SVARIFEH
-728 TPGSA
+728 TAGSA

-748 HVRSEVATRLGLAD
+748 HVRPEVATRLGLSD
-762 ADIAAQLSGAFA
+762 ADIATQLAGAFA
-774 GAPIS
+774 GAPVS

-786 DLDVTFRLDGAER
+786 DIDITLRLDGAER
-799 SGVDDVGA
+799 SGMDDVLA
-807 TTLISPTTG
+807 AYVASPSTG
-816 ARIPLRAVADAA
+816 ARVPVREVADVA
-828 PEFRA
+828 PEFRP

-841 ARTLTVRSFAAPDIL
+841 VRTLTVRSFSAPDIL

-863 ATPKLEALKLPA
+863 ATPQLAALKLPA

-896 VALLASLI
+896 VALMTSLI

-913 FRNVRNPLV
+913 FRTVRHPLV

-937 LVITG
+937 LVVTG

-973 LRRGGVDIETA
+973 LRRNGVEIETA

-1047 ERRHE
+1047 ERREE
-1052 RRAARHQQ
+1052 RRAARREH
-1060 AGSEIVV
+1060 AALESDVIVHTPANV
-1067 PSQPVRPAG
+1067 PTG
-1076 VAAMSPAVTTAVLV
+1076 IAAMNPAATIALIL
-1090 LALSFGASPLSAQT
+1090 LALGLATSIPARRAEAQRRSARSDT
-1104 VRLTIDDAVALAM
+1104 VRLTLDDAVALAM
-1117 KQGYSATIANAR
+1117 KQGYTTRMANAR
-1129 LASADAHERGAA
+1129 LAAAEAHEHGAA
-1141 SDLLPQLSVTG
+1141 ADLLPQLSATG
-1152 NHIRSTGRTT
+1152 NHLRSSGRTT
-1162 IVIPQGAL
+1162 IVVPRGAL
-1170 GNETSGS
+1170 GNESSGS
-1177 PLPANDR
+1177 PLPTNDR

-1193 TYAQVSITQP
+1193 TYTQFSLTQP

-1214 GLASAQTKSAVAER
+1214 QLASAQTTIAAAER
-1228 SRTDADVRFAIERLY
+1228 ARAEADVRLTVERLY
-1243 AAVLIAQA
+1243 ASVLIARA
-1251 KECAAQLTM
+1251 REHAAEAAMCATQRKSADV
-1260 KAAQHQSGDAEQAV
+1260 AQAV
-1274 ASGNEVSARALGA
+1274 ASGIDVSAQGLGA
-1287 KASALDAEL
+1287 TASALDAEY
-1296 ALTTASDSAADAESE
+1296 AHETAESSVSDAEAE
-1311 LRSAL
+1311 LRSGL
-1316 ALPRGMHIELVA
+1316 ALPPGTRLDLVV
-1328 PDTKTQPLSTLDVYV
+1328 PESPTERLSTLDLYV
-1343 AKALSASPEVAIA
+1343 ARAQSASPDVDAA
-1356 SATVEQAHRASALA
+1356 HATLEQAKRAVALA

-1377 IGVGVTY
+1377 VGVGLTY
-1384 TMLDGVSFLPRH
+1384 TMLNGVSFLPRR
-1396 AVGLSIQG
+1396 AMGLSIQG
-1404 SWTVWDWGKRSSL
+1404 SWTAWDWGKRGSL
-1417 SRDRAMQESIATT
+1417 SSERNAQQDAATI
-1430 GLALA
+1430 GLELT

-1441 EVERAYRFAQRA
+1441 DVERAYRSAVRA
-1453 ERTADVARAA
+1453 ERGAEVAHAALTAHRATLTIAQDRAA
-1463 ADARRAALAIMR
+1463 RGLTGAAALA
-1475 DRCDRGL
+1475 
-1482 TTSSALDAAEAELA
+1482 AAEAEVA
-1496 ESEARVLAAEMQ
+1496 ESEAQALAADLQ
-1508 IRVARAELNRAIGQ
+1508 IRIARAELTRAIGG
-1522 TM
+1522 

>member
-1 MNPVRSALRNRSV
+1 MNVTRSALRNRSV

-63 VTRKIEARLFRHEEV
+63 VTRKIEERLFRHQEV

-87 RDGAVVVNVE
+87 RDGIVVVNVE

-116 NELRAIELPQSVQ
+116 NELRFTDLPQTVQ
-129 GPIVNSSFGDVV
+129 GPIVNSNFGDVV
-141 AMLLSVSGP
+141 AMLLAVRGP
-150 HYGSAELRD
+150 AYGPRELRE
-159 YLDQIDDAIRTIPEV
+159 YLDRIDDAIRTIPEV

-181 EQREELRVSTTNARL
+181 EQREELRVSTSNARL
-196 AGFGITPMQVARAIR
+196 AGFGITPLQVAGAIR
-211 SRTAVVDAGTIDAGD
+211 ARTALLDAGTIDAGD
-226 AGRVPIAANNLVGSE
+226 AGRVPIAANSMLTTQDEVSRLLVG
-241 QALTQLLVASSRD
+241 TSRD
-254 GRPVHLG
+254 GRPVHVG
-261 DFATVDRRYA
+261 DFANVERRYT
-271 DPDFAVHVDG
+271 DPQFVVRVDG

-300 GDEVRQKLAEVRKT
+300 GNEVRQKLAELQKT
-314 LPPDLVIQPVADQP
+314 LPPDLVIQPIADQP
-328 QHVQRRMIEFGR
+328 EHVQRRMIEFGR

-353 ALLLPLRVAAIAA
+353 VLLLPLRVAAIAA

-376 TGILN
+376 VAILN

-407 VVVDNYVEKLDR
+407 VVVDNYVEKLDH

-446 ASFMPLAYLPGAPG
+446 ASFLPLAYLPGAPG
-460 EFIRAMSYTVAIALM
+460 EFIRAMSFTVAIALM

-480 AMLLTPMLALAL
+480 AMLLTPMLALTL

-497 HQRKE
+497 HQ
-502 SDPSLVARDD
+502 PSTTTAKSN
-512 ARGPARDDARGPA
+512 P
-525 RDDARGPARDDARR
+525 

-548 SIYERAMGVAMPRK
+548 SVYERAMGMAMPRK
-562 RLTMIG
+562 RLTMVG
-568 AVVAFASG
+568 AVVAFFAG

-602 PAGTRFAGTDEAL
+602 PSGTRLAGTDESL
-615 QRLADSVRRE
+615 QRLEEAIRKE
-625 TGVRSVAA
+625 PGVRSVAA
-633 FTGGGAPRFY
+633 FAGGGAPRFY

-651 TPNFGELLINTAS
+651 TPNFGELLINTES
-664 PEATEAI
+664 PDATTTL
-671 VHRLS
+671 VHRLYDR
-676 KHANQI
+676 ANRI

-696 PVFAAPNEVR
+696 PVFAAPNEIR
-706 LVSDNGDLLRTYGD
+706 LVGDDARLLRTYGD
-720 SVARIFEK
+720 SVARIFER

-748 HVRSEVATRLGLAD
+748 HVKPEIATRIGLSD
-762 ADIAAQLSGAFA
+762 ADIASQLAISFA

-799 SGVDDVGA
+799 SGMDDVSSA
-807 TTLISPTTG
+807 YLTSPTTG
-816 ARIPLRAVADAA
+816 ARVPLREVADVS
-828 PEFRA
+828 PEFRP
-833 SRIVRRNG
+833 SRIVRRDG
-841 ARTLTVRSFAAPDIL
+841 VRTLTVRSFARPDIL

-863 ATPKLEALKLPA
+863 ATPKLAALKLPA

-913 FRNVRNPLV
+913 FRTVRHPLV
-922 IMTSIPLAV
+922 VMTSIPLAV

-973 LRRGGVDIETA
+973 LRRNGMDIETA

-1047 ERRHE
+1047 ERRQE
-1052 RRAARHQQ
+1052 RRAARRQHESFDD
-1060 AGSEIVV
+1060 AVV
-1067 PSQPVRPAG
+1067 LPASAKIPAG
-1076 VAAMSPAVTTAVLV
+1076 IAAMNPAGATALI
-1090 LALSFGASPLSAQT
+1090 LAVGLLLTVGPRRAEAQAST
-1104 VRLTIDDAVALAM
+1104 RLTLDDAVAMAV
-1117 KQGYSATIANAR
+1117 KQGYATR
-1129 LASADAHERGAA
+1129 LAAARVASAESHERGAA
-1141 SDLLPQLSVTG
+1141 SDLLPQLSISG
-1152 NHIRSTGRTT
+1152 NHLQSSGRTT
-1162 IVIPQGAL
+1162 IVVPRGAL
-1170 GNETSGS
+1170 GNESSGT
-1177 PLPANDR
+1177 PLPAADR

-1193 TYAQVSITQP
+1193 TYTQLSLTQP

-1214 GLASAQTKSAVAER
+1214 QLSAAQTNGAAAER
-1228 SRTDADVRFAIERLY
+1228 ARTEADVRLTVERLY
-1243 AAVLIAQA
+1243 SAVVIARARTHAAELAMRVTTRQ
-1251 KECAAQLTM
+1251 
-1260 KAAQHQSGDAEQAV
+1260 GVDVEQAV
-1274 ASGNEVSARALGA
+1274 AAGIDVSAQALGA
-1287 KASALDAEL
+1287 AASTLDAKYKWL
-1296 ALTTASDSAADAESE
+1296 AATDSASDAESE

-1316 ALPRGMHIELVA
+1316 ALPAGTNLDLVVPEA
-1328 PDTKTQPLSTLDVYV
+1328 PSEALATLDAYM
-1343 AKALSASPEVAIA
+1343 AKGMAASPEVAAA
-1356 SATVEQAHRASALA
+1356 SATLDQARHASALA
-1370 RADFIPD
+1370 RADYIPD
-1377 IGVGVTY
+1377 LGVGLTF
-1384 TMLDGVSFLPRH
+1384 TTLNGVSFLPQH

-1404 SWTVWDWGKRSSL
+1404 SWTVFDWGKRSAV
-1417 SRDRAMQESIATT
+1417 SRERAAQENAAAI
-1430 GLALA
+1430 GVALA

-1441 EVERAYRFAQRA
+1441 EVEHAYRDALRA
-1453 ERTADVARAA
+1453 ERGAEVASAA
-1463 ADARRAALAIMR
+1463 LEARRAALRITQERSA
-1475 DRCDRGL
+1475 RGL
-1482 TTSSALDAAEAELA
+1482 IADAALASAEADMA
-1496 ESEARVLAAEMQ
+1496 ESEARALAANLQ
-1508 IRVARAELNRAIGQ
+1508 VRLARAELRRATGG
-1522 TM
+1522 